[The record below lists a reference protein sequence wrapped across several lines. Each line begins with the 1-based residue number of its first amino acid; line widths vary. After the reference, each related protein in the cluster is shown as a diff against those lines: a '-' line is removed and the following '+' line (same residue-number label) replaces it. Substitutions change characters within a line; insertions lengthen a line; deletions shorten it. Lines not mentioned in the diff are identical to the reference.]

1 MLIRIADIN
10 DIQQLR
16 VLYEELEQDSV
27 KYQPEDFVIGQRD
40 DTFLTNIFDKEK
52 QDIIVA
58 DDDGKIVGFSHVL
71 IYET

>member
-27 KYQPEDFVIGQRD
+27 KYQPEDFVIG
-40 DTFLTNIFDKEK
+40 
-52 QDIIVA
+52 
-58 DDDGKIVGFSHVL
+58 
-71 IYET
+71 